1 MISKSEERCMKWLS
15 LDDAI
20 RASTN
25 EEEKRQMQLQARILF
40 EQIFRPEMA

>member
-1 MISKSEERCMKWLS
+1 MISKAEERCMKWLS

-20 RASTN
+20 RVCTD
-25 EEEKRQMQLQARILF
+25 ETEKRQLQLQARILF